1 MQVAN
6 KQRLLMRLSALF
18 IRLIVFAAAGFLS
31 VAAAR
36 TTVTVVE
43 ERSVLAVQETLVDQG
58 YEWAT
63 VQGDG
68 LQVIL
73 EGRAPTEAEL
83 FRTISA
89 AGSMVDA
96 SRVINNMSV
105 IDSDAIAPPE
115 FAIEILRNDRGVS
128 LIGLIPAATNR
139 EDLAERITELADGLP
154 VTDLLEVADYPTPDT
169 WRAALSY
176 SLRALELLPRSKISV
191 NADRVI
197 VNAISDSPEE
207 KRRLEAA
214 LARNTPERVRLA
226 VDISAPRPVI
236 SPFTTRFT
244 LDNAGARFDAC
255 AADTSEAVATIV
267 AAATDAGFQG
277 RANCTL
283 ALGAPSRTWGDAV
296 AMAIK
301 ALDDIGGGTVTIADT
316 DITLIAPLGTNQRV
330 FDNAVGTLENAL
342 PAAFAVAAELPVSA
356 EETTSVVPEFTATL
370 SPEGA
375 VQLRG
380 RVPDDIT
387 NMVIKNF
394 ASARFGQRPVTQ
406 ATRVIT
412 GLPTGWSIRVLAG
425 VEALSELSNGS
436 VIVGPDTFVVHGNT
450 GNPGASAEISRLLI
464 EKLGRGADF
473 EIDVTYVEE
482 LDPVAGIPTPEECI
496 SQIMQITDVRKITFD
511 PSSADITAATQPVV
525 DEIAEVL
532 KTCGDL
538 RIRVSG
544 YTDSQG
550 REVMNQQLSQDRADA
565 VLAALRARRV
575 PVSTF
580 EAIGY
585 GEEDPIADNDTEE
598 GREAN
603 RRIEFD
609 LIVPEAAPEDTNA
622 LDELAEEALTENT
635 NESAANDPAET
646 EPETEPEAEQETEP
660 EAEPEAEP
668 ETTPEA
674 EPETAPEAEPE
685 TEPEAE
691 PETAPETEPET
702 APETEL
708 ETAPET
714 ELETEPDV
722 EPETDTDTDTDTDT
736 EPETETDAT
745 DSE

>member
-1 MQVAN
+1 M
-6 KQRLLMRLSALF
+6 
-18 IRLIVFAAAGFLS
+18 AAAQ
-31 VAAAR
+31 
-36 TTVTVVE
+36 TTVAVVE

-73 EGRAPTEAEL
+73 EGKAPTEAEL

-89 AGSMVDA
+89 AGGMVDA

-105 IDSDAIAPPE
+105 IDSDIIAPPE
-115 FAIEILRNDRGVS
+115 FAIEILRNDSGVS
-128 LIGLIPAATNR
+128 LIGLIPATTDRA
-139 EDLAERITELADGLP
+139 DLADRITELADGLP
-154 VTDLLEVADYPTPDT
+154 VTDLLEVGDYPTPNT

-191 NADRVI
+191 NANRVI

-207 KRRLEAA
+207 KRRLETA
-214 LARNTPERVRLA
+214 LARNTPDGVRLA

-244 LDNAGARFDAC
+244 LDDAGARFDAC
-255 AADTSEAVATIV
+255 AADTSQAVAAIV
-267 AAATDAGFQG
+267 AAASDAGFQD

-301 ALDDIGGGTVTIADT
+301 AVDDIGGGTVTIADT
-316 DITLIAPLGTNQRV
+316 DITLIAPIGTDQRV

-342 PAAFAVAAELPVSA
+342 PAAFAVAAELPVLP
-356 EETTSVVPEFTATL
+356 EETTAVVPEFTATL

-380 RVPDDIT
+380 RVPDEIT
-387 NMVIKNF
+387 NTVVKNF
-394 ASARFGQRPVTQ
+394 ASARFGQRPVTL
-406 ATRVIT
+406 ATRVVT

-425 VEALSELSNGS
+425 VEALSELSNGA
-436 VIVGPDTFVVHGNT
+436 VIVGPDTFVVRGNT
-450 GNPGASAEISRLLI
+450 GNPDASGHISRLLI
-464 EKLGRGADF
+464 EKLGQRADF
-473 EIDVTYVEE
+473 EIAVTYVEE

-496 SQIMQITDVRKITFD
+496 SQIMAITDVRKITFD

-525 DEIAEVL
+525 DEIAEIL

-565 VLAALRARRV
+565 VLTALRARRV

-585 GEEDPIADNDTEE
+585 GEENPIADNGTEE

-609 LIVPEAAPEDTNA
+609 LIVPEPAPEDTNA
-622 LDELAEEALTENT
+622 LDQLAEEALIEDIPD
-635 NESAANDPAET
+635 AADSDTAD
-646 EPETEPEAEQETEP
+646 
-660 EAEPEAEP
+660 AEP
-668 ETTPEA
+668 
-674 EPETAPEAEPE
+674 EPETAP
-685 TEPEAE
+685 
-691 PETAPETEPET
+691 
-702 APETEL
+702 
-708 ETAPET
+708 
-714 ELETEPDV
+714 D
-722 EPETDTDTDTDTDT
+722 
-736 EPETETDAT
+736 TETDAT